1 MNEKI
6 LQIIGLIAVGASLV
20 AYAQATFTTKEMSQ
34 IIRDDIYYIKQRVDS
49 IHEKLG
55 ERNGN

>member
-6 LQIIGLIAVGASLV
+6 LQVIGLITVGATLV
-20 AYAQATFTTKEMSQ
+20 VYAHANFVTKEVSQ

-49 IHEKLG
+49 IHNKLG
-55 ERNGN
+55 N